1 MGNQPKSKRK
11 LWVSLLLGLAAVVV
25 IVRRKLHPID
35 SAPILPPPP
44 PPPSDPP
51 RIVLPTDILTTE
63 VATSAPELEAEPEA
77 VVVEDEAPLLELEVG
92 GSGTAAPETEQPAA
106 EAVVEAEAPAD
117 DDDDDDE
124 LRSYCVSCRA
134 KQPMIDAHEELTEN
148 GRRALRGTCEV
159 CGAGMFRF
167 LPNKD

>member
-1 MGNQPKSKRK
+1 MGNQPKSKRR

-25 IVRRKLHPID
+25 IVRRKLQPID

-63 VATSAPELEAEPEA
+63 IATSAPEIEADPVTIEPEPVA
-77 VVVEDEAPLLELEVG
+77 DEAPLLEREVG
-92 GSGTAAPETEQPAA
+92 GNDAASVETTEPVA
-106 EAVVEAEAPAD
+106 EAEAPAED
-117 DDDDDDE
+117 DDDEDE